1 MRRKWFIPYMI
12 CVLIVTL
19 FSCSPRSESL
29 EFQVDFT
36 ESVSAGPIDGRVFV
50 MLDDD
55 TESNPL
61 FSEKIIFA
69 VDVKGWRPGEDL
81 VLDRSAMGF
90 PYSLEQ
96 LPAGQYAV
104 CALVDRN
111 DLEWGLPD
119 APGNAYSSKA
129 VIDIA
134 TEQVRLTIDNVV
146 VPKPFAE
153 TELYKEVRVPSELL
167 SEFYGRPIEM
177 EAAVI
182 LPPSYDQDPG
192 RLYPVVYTFPGY
204 GGLHEHIAQGEW
216 NQNRYG
222 MNKMGMDKIFVFM
235 DHDCPLGY
243 HCFADSENNG
253 PRGQAFIT
261 EFLPYIKKNY
271 RVIPE
276 AGGRLLTGQSSGAWA
291 ALWLQVTYP
300 DHFGGAWPVSPDP
313 VDFRNFCGVDLYDP
327 GENVFFEKDRSP
339 RPLIVTDGETVFTWR
354 EISRKELI
362 TGAGGWMNTF
372 EGVFSPRGKDG
383 NPMPM
388 WDRDSGEIDQKVVRF
403 WKRYDIR
410 AKIAENWETL
420 GPKLQG
426 KIFLYVADDDDARL
440 DDPIRL
446 FQKSMAGLGSDAFI
460 EILET
465 GGHGDGVWK
474 QIIGRIHEQ
483 MDALLLRSYPD
494 LKE

>member
-1 MRRKWFIPYMI
+1 MQRLRLIPYLV
-12 CVLIVTL
+12 CVLIIAL
-19 FSCSPRSESL
+19 FSCSAAPDSVVFRVN
-29 EFQVDFT
+29 FA
-36 ESVSAGPIDGRVFV
+36 ESVSAGPVDGRVFV

-69 VDVKGWRPGEDL
+69 VDVKGWMPGEDL
-81 VLDRSAMGF
+81 VLDKSAMGF

-111 DLEWGLPD
+111 DQEWGLAD

-134 TEQVRLTIDNVV
+134 KEPVRLTIDNVV
-146 VPKPFAE
+146 VPKPFVE
-153 TELYKEVRVPSELL
+153 TDLYKEVRVPSGLL

-182 LPPSYDQDPG
+182 LPPSYHQDPG

-204 GGLHEHIAQGEW
+204 GGRHDHIAQGEW

-261 EFLPYIKKNY
+261 EFLPFIEKNY

-327 GENVFFEKDRSP
+327 GENVFFEKDGTL
-339 RPLIVTDGETVFTWR
+339 RPLIVTDGETVFTWKD
-354 EISRKELI
+354 ISQKELI
-362 TGAGGWMNTF
+362 TGPGGWMNTF

-383 NPMPM
+383 DSVPM
-388 WDRDSGEIDQKVVRF
+388 WDRKTGKIDQDVVRF

-410 AKIAENWETL
+410 ARIAENWETL

-426 KIFLYVADDDDARL
+426 KIFVYVADDDDARL

-446 FQKSMAGLGSDAFI
+446 FQKSMNELGSDAFI

-474 QIIGRIHEQ
+474 QIIGSVHQQ
-483 MDALLLRSYPD
+483 MDAALLRSYPD
-494 LKE
+494 LEE